1 MRLGNAFRKG
11 YNEAVDTSR
20 RRRSENAELF
30 QSYVKM
36 NADMGAKVSTEDLAN
51 YKSSLSGGT
60 SYFGAGLPSSGALQE
75 TSKRLGQIQANKQTI
90 AAGNALGNIQ
100 TQLAIAKEFG
110 LAYIGTDY
118 STEEKDQDGKVV
130 PAGSKAFGQF
140 QEQLKGAGIK
150 GDMFTQD
157 WFKNNNFL
165 NQRAEQQQYY
175 RDHNLATL
183 KTDAEWAA
191 AIQNAPQRMV
201 RFMQSLRDTTVNR
214 FRSDTNDAA
223 TTSVS
228 QSFQELIP
236 KADTLDDFK
245 SLVRQRFI
253 NAHGFGVTPT
263 ESEITAFLDLATEEY
278 NRYRPQVITEQLNT
292 VEADTSVDT
301 SNDAAV
307 TAAAKRFFA
316 KNNLGVP
323 TADQIDIFK
332 TNLIE
337 ANKPKQLQTAE
348 TNFETVKS
356 SLVSS
361 FSSSAKLLQQYKTD
375 EERKTYVE
383 GLLENNS
390 NDYEALKLLDP
401 DIYQRHFDALL
412 SALTIGSD
420 AAIENEKALD
430 EADMLSFISTRGND
444 LDGIFSIADVGARK
458 EKAFQII
465 NQHRASLGMEAL
477 EMVGDPFG
485 EGSEKYPEAFETTY
499 RRLDSRG
506 AVAHAIKWDKN
517 NATNRA
523 ALLEQWD
530 TNVAWWENKENV
542 NSLALG
548 DTAQAKLARSVLS
561 SLGRTSHISI
571 GKSRQAAD
579 VVMKLIKD
587 MGLDNTKP
595 EEVTADELSA
605 VVDIAKISMQLPER
619 GSKQMWI
626 ETQAVLMQGGM
637 PKPQTYYSEYEKM
650 LFGQLEAVAIQRLQ
664 RDIANLPITATEE
677 QVEKVRDNILAQLQ
691 AGIDT
696 FVEGLDEDE
705 VRWSVREMPNNPQ
718 GSIEG
723 RAADVLSRIETARP
737 LVKPEW
743 LTRTKNNAGETAY
756 AMVTADSRKIGK
768 TFKDAEGNLLNPFF
782 YYDLVDG
789 QLVKGQR
796 MTPAAANKIGLVEPK
811 SSVQSDQSGSKLPG
825 YGIHNAFAKD
835 RNRTGDGALAAGFQR
850 IFGGASDEHLQN
862 NLPFQV
868 AQADNNAAR
877 LAENQTQTETAQT
890 QAAETEVTVQS
901 NIQALQ
907 DGLTPELVTAITE
920 EFTQSIANVDIKNFG
935 DRMAWQQNEMP
946 RVLKEILEANGL
958 PSDDT
963 SISMALQMIASRSPQ

>member
-100 TQLAIAKEFG
+100 TQLAIAKEMALGF
-110 LAYIGTDY
+110 IGTDY
-118 STEEKDQDGKVV
+118 GAEEKDKDGKVV

-175 RDHNLATL
+175 RDHNLVSL
-183 KTDAEWAA
+183 RTDAEWAA
-191 AIQNAPQRMV
+191 AIQNAPQRMKN
-201 RFMQSLRDTTVNR
+201 FMQSLRDTTVTR
-214 FRSDTNDAA
+214 FRSDTNDVA

-228 QSFQELIP
+228 KDFQELIP
-236 KADTLDDFK
+236 KADTLEDFK

-253 NAHGFGVTPT
+253 NAHGYGVTPT
-263 ESEITAFLDLATEEY
+263 ESEITTFLELATEEY
-278 NRYRPQVITEQLNT
+278 NRFRPQVITEQLNT

-316 KNNLGVP
+316 KNNLGEP

-361 FSSSAKLLQQYKTD
+361 FSSSAKLLQQYRTD

-401 DIYQRHFDALL
+401 EIYTRHYDALL

-420 AAIENEKALD
+420 AAIENELALD
-430 EADMLSFISTRGND
+430 EAAMLSFISTRGND
-444 LDGIFSIADVGARK
+444 LDGIFSTADVGERK
-458 EKAFQII
+458 EKAFEII

-485 EGSEKYPEAFETTY
+485 EGSEKYPEAFENTY

-506 AVAHAIKWDKN
+506 AVAHSAKWNKD
-517 NATNRA
+517 NAANKA
-523 ALLEQWD
+523 ALLAQWD
-530 TNVAWWENKENV
+530 TNVEWWQNKENV

-548 DTAQAKLARSVLS
+548 DTAQAVLARSVLNS
-561 SLGRTSHISI
+561 MGRTSHIPI
-571 GKSRQAAD
+571 GKSKQAAD
-579 VVMKLIKD
+579 VVMKIIKD
-587 MGLDNTKP
+587 MGLDNTDPK
-595 EEVTADELSA
+595 EVTADELRS
-605 VVDIAKISMQLPER
+605 VIDMAKISMQLPEV
-619 GSKQMWI
+619 GSKLMWI
-626 ETQAVLMQGGM
+626 ETQAVMMQGGM

-677 QVEKVRDNILAQLQ
+677 QVEKVRDNILAQLE
-691 AGIDT
+691 AGINT

-718 GSIEG
+718 GSVER
-723 RAADVLSRIETARP
+723 RAEDVLSRIKAARP

-756 AMVTADSRKIGK
+756 AMVTADSQKIGK

-796 MTPAAANKIGLVEPK
+796 MTPAAAKKIGLV
-811 SSVQSDQSGSKLPG
+811 VQPPPGSNDQSSSKPPG
-825 YGIHNAFAKD
+825 YGIHNAFATN
-835 RNRTGDGALAAGFQR
+835 RNRSGEGALAGAFQR
-850 IFGGASDEHLQN
+850 IFGGASDEDLQS
-862 NLPFQV
+862 NLPYQV
-868 AQADNNAAR
+868 TQVDNNAAR
-877 LAENQTQTETAQT
+877 LAENQNNMATAEQ
-890 QAAETEVTVQS
+890 
-901 NIQALQ
+901 NLQALEA
-907 DGLTPELVTAITE
+907 GMTPQLITAITDQFE
-920 EFTQSIANVDIKNFG
+920 QSIDSVDLQNYA
-935 DRMAWQQNEMP
+935 DRMGWKQNEMP
-946 RVLKEILEANGL
+946 RILKEILEANGL

-963 SISMALQMIASRSPQ
+963 SVSAALKILAQQ